1 MNNDTIFA
9 LDIGTRT
16 VVGLL
21 CKIEAADRLQVTGW
35 HVEAHPQRSMLD
47 GQIHDVPQVSA
58 VIRRV
63 KEKLEAQAGFTL
75 ERAAIAAA
83 GRALSALRAQAVLTL
98 PSPTEITGFEI
109 HQLEVAALKN
119 AREKMAESRDGLFCV
134 GYSPVSYTL
143 DSFKISN
150 PEGQKG
156 RVLETEIIATF
167 LPRVVVDSLFSALA
181 RAGLSVSSLTLEP
194 IAAMAVAIPPRLR
207 MLNLALIDIGAG
219 TSDIA
224 ISRGGTVLTYAMV
237 DKAGDE
243 ITEALAQHYLLDF
256 NAAENLKISLAGSEF
271 VEFVDVL
278 GNRYRE
284 RVSDIYQLI
293 EPVVDDLA
301 ANLARVIKEQ
311 NGGTTPSAVFCVGGG
326 SQTPLLKEFLSLHME
341 LPPERIGI
349 RTREQ
354 LEGIEFESMDLQGP
368 EVVTPLGIAL
378 TALHPQGD
386 HFIQVRVNGSE
397 LTLVNVQQCSVAQ
410 ALLHSGID
418 GNTLLGSKGKSLEFT
433 LNGEPQRIAGEPGV
447 PGTITV
453 NGNPA
458 SLETAI
464 QAGDHIEVAPGI
476 PGQDGS
482 ILVGAV
488 DFALP
493 QALITVDGLQ
503 LNLPR
508 LTLLNGLPAI
518 PEAEIH
524 SGDRLEIRYPQT
536 IAELASL
543 MDFDLGSI
551 RVIRNGQGAAP
562 ETPMQP
568 GDQLELKAIPFTH
581 EVAPSA
587 ANQEIQVLVNSQQLS
602 LAPGQQQLMHALAK
616 AEIDYSSGQGRLVI
630 HVNGREADFNTLL
643 DQGDRVEVFW
653 TRG

>member
-1 MNNDTIFA
+1 MKNDTIFA

-21 CKIEAADRLQVTGW
+21 CRIEAADRLQVTGW

-47 GQIHDVPQVSA
+47 GHIHDVPQVSA

-63 KEKLEAQAGFTL
+63 KEKLEAQAGFNL

-83 GRALSALRAQAVLTL
+83 GRALLALRAQAVLTL
-98 PSPTEITGFEI
+98 PSPTEITGLEI
-109 HQLEVAALKN
+109 RQLEVAALNN
-119 AREKMAESRDGLFCV
+119 AREQMAESREDLFCV
-134 GYSPVSYTL
+134 GYSPISYTL
-143 DSFKISN
+143 DSFMISN

-181 RAGLSVSSLTLEP
+181 RAGLGVSSLTLEP

-243 ITEALAQHYLLDF
+243 VTEALAQHYLLDF
-256 NAAENLKISLAGSEF
+256 NAAENMKISLAGNEF

-284 RVSDIYQLI
+284 RVSDIYQQI
-293 EPVVDDLA
+293 EPVVDDMA

-311 NGGTTPSAVFCVGGG
+311 NGGTSPSAVFCVGGG
-326 SQTPLLKEFLSLHME
+326 SQTPLLKEYLSLHLE

-354 LEGIEFESMDLQGP
+354 LEGIEFESMDLMGP
-368 EVVTPLGIAL
+368 EIVTPLGIAL

-418 GNTLLGSKGKSLEFT
+418 VNSLLSRKGKSLEFI
-433 LNGEPQRIAGEPGV
+433 LNGEPQRIAGRPGV
-447 PGTITV
+447 PGVVTV
-453 NGNPA
+453 NSNPA
-458 SLETAI
+458 TLETAI

-476 PGQDGS
+476 PGQAAS
-482 ILVGAV
+482 ILVGEV

-493 QALITVDGLQ
+493 QALITVDGMQ

-508 LTLLNGLPAI
+508 LRLINGLPAM
-518 PEAEIH
+518 PEAVIH
-524 SGDRLEIRYPQT
+524 QGDRLDIRYPQT

-543 MDFDLGSI
+543 MDLDLASV
-551 RVIRNGQGAAP
+551 RVSKNGQGAAL
-562 ETPMQP
+562 ETSLQP
-568 GDQLELKAIPFTH
+568 GDQLELQAISFSH

-587 ANQEIQVLVNSQQLS
+587 ASQGIQVFVNSQQISLS
-602 LAPGQQQLMHALAK
+602 PGQQQLMHALTK
-616 AEIDYSSGQGRLVI
+616 AEIDYSIGQGRLVI
-630 HVNGREADFNTLL
+630 HVNGREADFSTHLEP
-643 DQGDRVEVFW
+643 GDRIEAFW
-653 TRG
+653 TGG